1 MCGLQQGKKQV
12 FASQYA
18 MSLRV
23 VSSLC
28 IALQEWEHHM
38 AHGTISQLMPPMA
51 GHPGSHGTK
60 RQRTFEELAAADT
73 MVDL

>member
-1 MCGLQQGKKQV
+1 MPASHYATALKK
-12 FASQYA
+12 AC
-18 MSLRV
+18 SLHN
-23 VSSLC
+23 
-28 IALQEWEHHM
+28 ALQEWEHHM
-38 AHGTISQLMPPMA
+38 AHGTISQLMPPLA

>member
-1 MCGLQQGKKQV
+1 MRRA
-12 FASQYA
+12 F
-18 MSLRV
+18 SLH
-23 VSSLC
+23 

-38 AHGTISQLMPPMA
+38 AHGTISQLMPPLA
-51 GHPGSHGTK
+51 GQPGSHGAK